1 MSEMNDTLV
10 LGIGNLVLQD
20 EGFGIHVIR
29 ELERM
34 REEEGADGPLHGV
47 DLLDGGCAGL
57 HLMGYIQN
65 YSRLIVIDA
74 SLDSWSEGTVRRL
87 RPSFGE
93 FPPLVTVHE
102 IGLKDLLEALTLTGT
117 CPDTEMIVCSV
128 KKYTSLGTTLSP
140 AVEAAVPRAIALLRE
155 TLAE

>member
-34 REEEGADGPLHGV
+34 REEEGADGTLHGV

-65 YSRLIVIDA
+65 YYSTQTVPPQPSITAMSSRGA
-74 SLDSWSEGTVRRL
+74 EM
-87 RPSFGE
+87 RPTPRSISR
-93 FPPLVTVHE
+93 PLLV
-102 IGLKDLLEALTLTGT
+102 
-117 CPDTEMIVCSV
+117 
-128 KKYTSLGTTLSP
+128 
-140 AVEAAVPRAIALLRE
+140 AIASS
-155 TLAE
+155 

>member
-1 MSEMNDTLV
+1 MNDTLV

-20 EGFGIHVIR
+20 EGFGIHVVQ
-29 ELERM
+29 ELERS
-34 REEEGADGPLHGV
+34 GLLPPGV

-74 SLDSWSEGTVRRL
+74 ALDSYPAGTVRRL

-102 IGLKDLLEALTLTGT
+102 IGLKDLLEALTLTGH

-128 KKYTSLGTTLSP
+128 KKYDSLGTTLSP
-140 AVEAAVPRAIALLRE
+140 PVLAAVPRAIALLRGARGGQ
-155 TLAE
+155 TDPPRP